1 MSTTELPEHLGGHLN
16 KVHTDRSTLLY
27 LKGKYNIESMID
39 VGCGPGDMVELANLR
54 GIVAVGVD
62 GDFTLQEQWKEKDL
76 HVYLHDFTH
85 SPTWLP
91 ENSGFDLG
99 WSVEF
104 LEHVEEKYMDNYMKV
119 FEKCNYVVCT
129 AAPPGYTGH
138 HHVNCQPQEYWVKK
152 FAEYGFEFDAKE
164 TANIR
169 AISGMRKPFM
179 QRTGMFFKT
188 IGVNYG

>member
-1 MSTTELPEHLGGHLN
+1 MSTTPLPDHLGGHMN
-16 KVHTDRSTLLY
+16 KVHTDRPVLMY
-27 LKGKYNIESMID
+27 LKDKYNIKSMID

-54 GIVAVGVD
+54 DIVAVGVD
-62 GDFTLQEQWKEKDL
+62 GDFTLQEQWKEKNL
-76 HVYLHDFTH
+76 HVYLHDFTQK
-85 SPTWLP
+85 PTWLP

-104 LEHVEEKYMDNYMKV
+104 LEHVEEEYMDNYMQV
-119 FEKCNYVVCT
+119 FEKCKYVVCT

-138 HHVNCQPQEYWVKK
+138 HHVNCQNLGYWVDK
-152 FAEYGFEFDAKE
+152 FEEYGFEFDAKE

-179 QRTGMFFKT
+179 QTTGMFFRA
-188 IGVNYG
+188 V